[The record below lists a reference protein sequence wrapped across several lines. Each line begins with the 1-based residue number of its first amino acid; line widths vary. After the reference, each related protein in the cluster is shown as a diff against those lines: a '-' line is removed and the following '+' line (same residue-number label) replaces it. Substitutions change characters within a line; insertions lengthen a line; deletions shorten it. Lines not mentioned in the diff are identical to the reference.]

1 MLPSIKKLK
10 EDSDHFAPRTWY
22 NNWVEKN
29 AKGKVLDVGKSRFWS
44 YGFPT
49 LDINE
54 KVEPTFVDDICDCK
68 LDSNSYDVVL
78 CNGMYESV
86 EDPQKMVNEVMR
98 ITKRNGLAIFGFVN
112 KNYYPYK
119 KGWKYYT
126 EGDIKFPIKIIK
138 KKKFNDY
145 VFIICKKF

>member
-1 MLPSIKKLK
+1 MKKLIK
-10 EDSDHFAPRTWY
+10 HFKTSPCRIWY
-22 NNWVEKN
+22 NEWVEKN
-29 AKGKVLDVGKSRFWS
+29 ARGSVLNVGKSEIWS

-49 LDINE
+49 IDTNE
-54 KVEPTFVDDICDCK
+54 KLSPTFVDDICDCK